1 MMNGKQKDSLS
12 GRRAH
17 FWSEERKMTTLLVA
31 LILDMTIIYPL
42 VSVIGSN
49 VAIQV
54 INSVVISAILFL
66 GLAALTHRKIGRRI
80 LGGVVLSVII
90 VRFVHLVFNA
100 NWLTGWEISLSLAT
114 VIVFVYLILRF
125 VYKEGPVTRL
135 RIQGAVA
142 AYLLI
147 AIAFAASYHLI
158 FFLIPEAFTFTN
170 KALYAGNARFEFN
183 FHYFSIV
190 TITTLGYGDII
201 PVHPFARTLAMMEAL
216 IGQLYPAILLARLIS
231 LHVVHSQKSTT
242 A

>member
-1 MMNGKQKDSLS
+1 MMSGKQKDSLS
-12 GRRAH
+12 GRRAQ

-42 VSVIGSN
+42 VSVVGSN

-54 INSVVISAILFL
+54 INSLVISAILFF
-66 GLAALTHRKIGRRI
+66 GLAALTRRKIGRRI
-80 LGGVVLSVII
+80 LGGVVLLVIF

-147 AIAFAASYHLI
+147 ALAFTGGYHLI
-158 FFLIPEAFTFTN
+158 FFLIPEAFTFPN
-170 KALYAGNARFEFN
+170 KALYAGHARFEFN

-201 PVHPFARTLAMMEAL
+201 PVHPFARTLAMTEAL

-231 LHVVHSQKSTT
+231 LHVVHSQRSTT

>member
-1 MMNGKQKDSLS
+1 MMNGKQKESLF
-12 GRRAH
+12 GHRAH
-17 FWSEERKMTTLLVA
+17 FWSEERKMTTLLVV

-42 VSVIGSN
+42 VSVVGSN

-54 INSVVISAILFL
+54 MNSVVISAILLL
-66 GLAALTHRKIGRRI
+66 GLAALTRRKIGRRI
-80 LGGVVLSVII
+80 LGGVVVLVIF
-90 VRFVHLVFNA
+90 VRFVRLVFNA

-147 AIAFAASYHLI
+147 ALAFAAGYHLI
-158 FFLIPEAFTFTN
+158 FFLLPEAFTFPN
-170 KALYAGNARFEFN
+170 QALYAGNARFEFN
-183 FHYFSIV
+183 FYYFSVV

-201 PVHPFARTLAMMEAL
+201 PVHPFARSLTMMEAL

-231 LHVVHSQKSTT
+231 LHVVHSQRSTT